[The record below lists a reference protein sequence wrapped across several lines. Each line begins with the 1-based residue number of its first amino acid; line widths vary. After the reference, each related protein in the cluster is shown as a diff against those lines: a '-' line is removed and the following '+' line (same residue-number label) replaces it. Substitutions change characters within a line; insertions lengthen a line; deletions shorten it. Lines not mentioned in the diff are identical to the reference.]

1 MALFRLLESREGHIL
16 IDGLNTRDIGLHDL
30 RQRMTIIPQEP
41 VVFSGSLRFNLD
53 PFETHTDAEL
63 WSALEKVHLKETV
76 SGLDGQLM
84 FECSEFG
91 ENLRYFLFYYD

>member
-1 MALFRLLESREGHIL
+1 MALFRLIESGEGQIV
-16 IDGLNTRDIGLHDL
+16 IDGVNTKDVGLHDL

-63 WSALEKVHLKETV
+63 WSALDKVHLKQMV
-76 SGLDGQLM
+76 KDLDGQLM

-91 ENLRYFLFYYD
+91 ENLR